1 MNSAADVW
9 TKVLF
14 IMENELGMS
23 STTISTWFDDAKALS
38 LKNETFILET
48 PAKFKKDI
56 ILNHHADKIKEAL
69 FKLFSSQITLEVYS
83 EDEIPP
89 ESKISEQECPEEDEY
104 TFDSFVIG
112 ESNKFAHAAAK
123 AVAHAPAKSY
133 NPLLIYGGSGLGKTH
148 LLYAIA
154 GTINSQLPNS
164 KVTYVKGD
172 DFTNEMIEALEK
184 RTIPNFRDKYRNSD
198 LLLVDD
204 IQFIAGKDRTQEEF
218 FHTFNALY
226 ESKKQIVLTSD
237 RLPMEMTT
245 LEERLRTRFEW
256 GLMADIQPPD
266 FETRMA
272 IISVKSSRL
281 GLRLPQHFKEIIAN
295 NVTSNVRQ
303 LEGTVKKILAYK
315 DLLSNQITQEIV
327 EKAIKD
333 VFLENPGLNPTP
345 DLIISAVS
353 KYFQTDTATLV
364 GKNRSRVYVVPRQIA
379 MYLIREI
386 LNMSFPEIAKIFNK
400 DHTTVLYSINRI
412 TDQLAEKEDLKNQIR
427 DIRCNILDT

>member
-9 TKVLF
+9 TRVLY

-23 STTISTWFDDAKALS
+23 STTISTWFDDAKAVS
-38 LKNETFILET
+38 LKNDKFVLKT

-56 ILNHHADKIKEAL
+56 ILNHHSGKIKEAL
-69 FKLFSSQITLEVYS
+69 YKLFSSDIMLEVYS
-83 EDEIPP
+83 AEDTMP
-89 ESKISEQECPEEDEY
+89 EDIDSDNAEESEY
-104 TFDSFVIG
+104 TFERFIVG

-123 AVAHAPAKSY
+123 AVAHAPATSY

-154 GTINSQLPNS
+154 GSIKRKLPNF
-164 KVTYVKGD
+164 KITYVKGD
-172 DFTNEMIEALEK
+172 DFTNELIEALGN
-184 RTIPNFRDKYRNSD
+184 RTIPNFRNKYRNTD

-204 IQFIAGKDRTQEEF
+204 IQFIAGKVSTQEEF
-218 FHTFNALY
+218 FHTFNTLY
-226 ESKKQIVLTSD
+226 EAKKQIVLTSD
-237 RLPMEMTT
+237 RLPMDMNT

-272 IISVKSSRL
+272 IISLKSTGL
-281 GLRLPQHFKEIIAN
+281 GLQLPQNFKEIIAN

-303 LEGTVKKILAYK
+303 LEGTVKKILAYR
-315 DLLSNQITQEIV
+315 DLLSNQITQDIV

-353 KYFQTDTATLV
+353 KYYQVESAMLT
-364 GKNRSRVYVVPRQIA
+364 GKSRSRDFVIPRQVA

-386 LNMSFPEIAKIFNK
+386 LNFSFPEIARFFGK
-400 DHTTVLYSINRI
+400 DHTTVIYSINRI
-412 TDQLAEKEDLKNQIR
+412 TSQLSNNDEIKNQIR